1 MTSWTWTI
9 PPYGEL
15 DLIVSLVLWRGRRG
29 CNSFD
34 ISKISSLAWESW
46 CETKGVDF
54 LDREV
59 ANSCHPSEVG
69 RCVQIGLLCVQHQP
83 VDRPSTLELLS
94 MLTKKSDLPSPKQ
107 PIFVVHARYGESTS
121 KDLIG
126 INEMPQSVIQGR

>member
-1 MTSWTWTI
+1 MASNPCRFARI
-9 PPYGEL
+9 Y
-15 DLIVSLVLWRGRRG
+15 
-29 CNSFD
+29 
-34 ISKISSLAWESW
+34 KIMAWESW

-121 KDLIG
+121 KDLIS